1 MEANQTNIKNT
12 AIDIPGYEERNK
24 DNKECFDDK
33 WRQLLEQMNT
43 AKPGIFSLT
52 NGSKE
57 SRICE
62 EKEMGEHSM

>member
-33 WRQLLEQMNT
+33 
-43 AKPGIFSLT
+43 
-52 NGSKE
+52 
-57 SRICE
+57 
-62 EKEMGEHSM
+62 